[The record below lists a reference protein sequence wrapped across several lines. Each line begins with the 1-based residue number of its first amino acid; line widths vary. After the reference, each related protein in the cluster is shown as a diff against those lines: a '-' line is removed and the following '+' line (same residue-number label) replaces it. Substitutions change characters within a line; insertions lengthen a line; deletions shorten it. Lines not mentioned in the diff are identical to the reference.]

1 MVNKKKTEIIILK
14 VNEDRKEIEGYLI
27 IKEYK
32 YLGITINVKMKIN
45 KNVWNINNKIWEY
58 FTRNYVLNKSYF
70 RVK

>member
-1 MVNKKKTEIIILK
+1 MLCKGINKLLFKKIERWSELNGIMVNKKKTEIIILK

-45 KNVWNINNKIWEY
+45 KNV
-58 FTRNYVLNKSYF
+58 
-70 RVK
+70 